1 MSEGVEGQSPGIV
14 LVVELTEIDMGI
26 SFHDFVGILRIG
38 GKVACFG
45 SRQTPPNV
53 LSLME
58 ELGAFI
64 AQNGGLVASGHAQ
77 GADQAFERGAS
88 SVDPTRVL
96 VCLPW
101 RGYERNVPIS
111 PGAGVSVLTEL
122 PKTHRE
128 NLLAMAKQHH
138 GAWHRLSRGGKLLQG
153 CNMLIGE
160 LAQFG
165 LCYLNH
171 DRPGKGGSGQ
181 CWRYLRSCGVPV
193 VDFAVPGVVDTWR
206 AFLNEA

>member
-1 MSEGVEGQSPGIV
+1 MRV
-14 LVVELTEIDMGI
+14 
-26 SFHDFVGILRIG
+26 SFHDFVGILKIG

-45 SRQTPPNV
+45 SRQTPANV
-53 LSLME
+53 LALME

-64 AQNGGLVASGHAQ
+64 AENGGLMASGHAQ
-77 GADQAFERGAS
+77 GADQAFERGAAA
-88 SVDPTRVL
+88 VDPERVL

-101 RGYERNVPIS
+101 RGYEREVPIMR
-111 PGAGVSVLTEL
+111 GCTTVVLTEL
-122 PKTHRE
+122 PRARQT
-128 NLLAMAKQHH
+128 NLLALAEQHH
-138 GAWHRLSRGGKLLQG
+138 GAWHRLTRGGKLLQG
-153 CNMLIGE
+153 RNMLIGE

-165 LCYLNH
+165 LCYLSH

-206 AFLNEA
+206 ALLAQA